1 MKITVI
7 NPNSSESMTGH
18 IRAEL
23 ERIKRSNT
31 ELVVLRTEGAPPA
44 IQSATDVALAV
55 PPMLELVRN
64 ANRDGSDA
72 VIVACFS
79 DPGLEASREQSN
91 ILVLGIQETS
101 LHVASM
107 LGHKYTILTPLA
119 ARIASKEQDVR
130 RFKTESALASVRALG
145 MTVTETDA
153 DPKRTKARILD
164 VARQAMEVDGA
175 EVMVLGCAG
184 MVGYAKEV
192 EEQLGIIVIDPTTVT
207 LKACEGLVEA
217 GVHHCK
223 TGFYATPPSNEA

>member
-23 ERIKRSNT
+23 ERIKRPET
-31 ELVVLRTEGAPPA
+31 DLAVLRTEGAPPA
-44 IQSATDVALAV
+44 IQSATDVALAT
-55 PPMLELVRN
+55 PPLLELVRQ
-64 ANRDGSDA
+64 ANREKSDA
-72 VIVACFS
+72 VIIACFS
-79 DPGLEASREQSN
+79 DPGLEAAREQSD

-101 LHVASM
+101 VHVASM
-107 LGHKYTILTPLA
+107 LGHKYSILTPLK

-130 RFKTESALASVRALG
+130 RFKAESALASVRALG

-164 VARQAMEVDGA
+164 VARQAMEEDGA

-184 MVGYAKEV
+184 MVGYAEDA
-192 EEQLGIIVIDPTTVT
+192 ERELGIVILDPTTVT
-207 LKACEGLVEA
+207 FKICESLVEVGA
-217 GVHHCK
+217 HHCK
-223 TGFYATPPSNEA
+223 QGLYATPLAH